1 MMKEGALRKKLQDI
15 GIPSW
20 GGKDLMKRRHIEW
33 LNIYN
38 SNCDADDRARRSKR
52 QLVKEL
58 EEWENTQGGRA
69 REAESKFM
77 RKDFDGS
84 GHAKANKSEF
94 DELIERARRKRATP
108 KAEGE
113 GAANGNK
120 GEEQGSEGD
129 APIEPGTSAET
140 PDATAQ
146 PAESPQHVDTLQNRV
161 SGTPIHGSDAI
172 PHEQHT
178 MPNHAP
184 EAANA
189 TNAHTQPDEV
199 PLGLQNPLGSTEK
212 KLPMFALP
220 EDPVRDVDM
229 GAR

>member
-38 SNCDADDRARRSKR
+38 SNCDADDRARRTKR

-69 REAESKFM
+69 REGESKVM

-84 GHAKANKSEF
+84 GYAKANKSEF
-94 DELIERARRKRATP
+94 DELIERARRKRAAP
-108 KAEGE
+108 KAEEE
-113 GAANGNK
+113 GAVNGEK
-120 GEEQGSEGD
+120 GEEQGTDVD
-129 APIEPGTSAET
+129 APTEPGTSAET
-140 PDATAQ
+140 PDVTAN
-146 PAESPQHVDTLQNRV
+146 PAKSPRHVDTLLNGA
-161 SGTPIHGSDAI
+161 SGTSIHRSDAA
-172 PHEQHT
+172 PQERS
-178 MPNHAP
+178 NHAP

-189 TNAHTQPDEV
+189 TNSHAQPDDV
-199 PLGLQNPLGSTEK
+199 PLGLQNPLGSTER

-220 EDPVRDVDM
+220 EDPIRDVDM

>member
-1 MMKEGALRKKLQDI
+1 MMREGALRQKLQDI

-33 LNIYN
+33 LNIFN

-52 QLVKEL
+52 ELVKEL

-69 REAESKFM
+69 REAESKVM

-84 GHAKANKSEF
+84 WYAKANKSGF

-108 KAEGE
+108 KAGE
-113 GAANGNK
+113 GAANDEK
-120 GEEQGSEGD
+120 EEGQATEGD
-129 APIEPGTSAET
+129 APTEPGTSAET
-140 PDATAQ
+140 PDATLK
-146 PAESPQHVDTLQNRV
+146 PAESPRHADTLPNGL
-161 SGTPIHGSDAI
+161 SGMPIHGSAAA
-172 PHEQHT
+172 PHEQPT

-189 TNAHTQPDEV
+189 TNAHAQPDEV
-199 PLGLQNPLGSTEK
+199 PLGLQNPLGSTER

-220 EDPVRDVDM
+220 EDPIRDVDM

>member
-69 REAESKFM
+69 REAESKLM
-77 RKDFDGS
+77 RKDFDGN
-84 GHAKANKSEF
+84 GYAKANKSEF

-113 GAANGNK
+113 GTANGDK
-120 GEEQGSEGD
+120 GEEQGSIGD
-129 APIEPGTSAET
+129 APTEPGTSAET
-140 PDATAQ
+140 PDATAK
-146 PAESPQHVDTLQNRV
+146 PAESPQHVETLQNGV
-161 SGTPIHGSDAI
+161 IEAHIHGSDAA
-172 PHEQHT
+172 PHEQAT
-178 MPNHAP
+178 TPNHAP
-184 EAANA
+184 EAAEA
-189 TNAHTQPDEV
+189 HNAHAQPAEV
-199 PLGLQNPLGSTEK
+199 PLGLQNPLGSTER
-212 KLPMFALP
+212 KLPMFALS
-220 EDPVRDVDM
+220 EDPIRDVDM